1 MTKNDKMELLIL
13 YEQFIYTFRHSE
25 FVVDGHAEKVRK
37 IIVESINATPVGDS
51 DGNHCHRF

>member
-1 MTKNDKMELLIL
+1 MTKNEKMKLLIL

-37 IIVESINATPVGDS
+37 IIVESINATPERDS
-51 DGNHCHRF
+51 DGNLCN